1 VAILMDVRQNCEK
14 NKRRIRDE
22 FRSVSAVITR
32 LMIDLFIFH
41 VHSIF

>member
-1 VAILMDVRQNCEK
+1 MAILMDGRQSCEK

-32 LMIDLFIFH
+32 RMTDLFIFH